1 LFVLQI
7 IEETVAQEK
16 ITEKITDDNIQCDFT
31 TDNEDEEEEYEQWK
45 LRELRRIKRDR
56 DDKEKYV

>member
-1 LFVLQI
+1 V

-16 ITEKITDDNIQCDFT
+16 ISEKSTDDNIQCDFT
-31 TDNEDEEEEYEQWK
+31 TDNENEEEEYEQWK

-56 DDKEKYV
+56 EEKEK